1 MYFWFL
7 RCTKGDV
14 MPIVHVYVWKG
25 LSNEAKKKVIEG
37 ITKTFVE
44 IGIPEEAVE
53 VVIQEVP
60 KENWGVG
67 GEQASEKF
75 KHIEVP

>member
-1 MYFWFL
+1 
-7 RCTKGDV
+7 
-14 MPIVHVYVWKG
+14 MPLVHVYVWKG

-37 ITKTFVE
+37 ITKLFGE
-44 IGIPEEAVE
+44 MDIPPQAVE
-53 VVIQEVP
+53 VIIHEVP

-75 KHIEVP
+75 KDVEPP